1 MAGTHARIIKSDFRG
16 LDQLV
21 KTLGDGQVVRVGILA
36 NKANRNEAG
45 KLRSLKAGG
54 GHRIDKTSPAEINNA
69 ELGAIHEF
77 GSLSRG
83 IPKRSW
89 LRMPIFQNAK
99 DIIADAAKVLPEAVA
114 SGSMTRVLR
123 IIGISAQAQ
132 IQKAFASRGFGRW
145 RPDAPSTRAAKH
157 SNAPLIDTGQLR
169 RSVTSAVV
177 KP

>member
-1 MAGTHARIIKSDFRG
+1 MAGTRARIVRSDFRG

-21 KTLGDGQVVRVGILA
+21 KTLGDGDVVRIGILSNNA
-36 NKANRNEAG
+36 TRNDAG

-54 GHRIDKTSPAEINNA
+54 GHAIDKSSPSDINNA
-69 ELGAIHEF
+69 EIGAIHEF
-77 GSLSRG
+77 GSLSKG

-99 DIIADAAKVLPEAVA
+99 EIIADAASKLETAVR
-114 SGSMTRVLR
+114 SGSMTIVLKT
-123 IIGISAQAQ
+123 IGISGQAQ

-145 RPDAPSTRAAKH
+145 KPDAPSTVAAKR
-157 SNAPLIDTGQLR
+157 SDAPLIDTAQLR
-169 RSVTSAVV
+169 RHVSSAVV

>member
-1 MAGTHARIIKSDFRG
+1 MAGTQARIVRSDFRG

-21 KTLGDGQVVRVGILA
+21 RALGDGQVVRVGILA
-36 NKANRNEAG
+36 NKSGRGASG
-45 KLRSLKAGG
+45 KLRSEKSGG
-54 GHRIDKTSPAEINNA
+54 GHRIDKTQASEINNA

-77 GSLSRG
+77 GSISRH

-99 DIIADAAKVLPEAVA
+99 IIIDDAAKALPEAVQ
-114 SGSMTRVLR
+114 SGSMTRVLK

-145 RPDAPSTRAAKH
+145 KPDAASTIAAKR
-157 SNAPLIDTGQLR
+157 SDAPLIDTAQLR